1 LPKCGAQSSE
11 NKTITYSYRRSPSR
25 TSDTF
30 IAGYNKWS
38 KVKRIKG
45 ALEAKRERFSHPP
58 VKEVAFDKNNDVFRV
73 YSHFIFSALQF
84 EGLSRS
90 H

>member
-1 LPKCGAQSSE
+1 
-11 NKTITYSYRRSPSR
+11 
-25 TSDTF
+25 
-30 IAGYNKWS
+30 
-38 KVKRIKG
+38 
-45 ALEAKRERFSHPP
+45 

-73 YSHFIFSALQF
+73 YSHFIFPALLL